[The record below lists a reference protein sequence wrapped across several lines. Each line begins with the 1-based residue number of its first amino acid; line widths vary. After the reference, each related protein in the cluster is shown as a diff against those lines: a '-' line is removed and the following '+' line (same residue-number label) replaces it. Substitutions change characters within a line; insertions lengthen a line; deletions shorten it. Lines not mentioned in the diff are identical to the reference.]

1 MVLSSQRRLGLVL
14 GLILGLGFSATSNLI
29 NSWVMPQIPLATP
42 WPGTF
47 WLTALSIAMFGLLGL
62 LAAWTEENLPGIFFS
77 ALVGTLISTVWS
89 LVSDSSN
96 RVGTFVILTLIFLPR
111 IFFYLP
117 FGWLVRW
124 LVDKLRHPYPSR
136 GGEVAPVR
144 RLIPVFASFL
154 VVVLIGMTAR
164 VSAAEQKSLTRMKEL
179 IEEGRLV
186 STRAELPSALRNVN
200 GFVENANGA
209 YAFSLGANPDALPV
223 QRPLVKYG
231 EEEPFVIVR
240 FENGFRFGC
249 VFSPPYVVPVCI
261 DF

>member
-14 GLILGLGFSATSNLI
+14 GLFLGLGFSATSNLI
-29 NSWVMPQIPLATP
+29 NRWVMPNIPLAAP

-47 WLTALSIAMFGLLGL
+47 WLTALSIAMFGALGL

-96 RVGTFVILTLIFLPR
+96 RVGTFVILALIFLPR

-124 LVDKLRHPYPSR
+124 LVDQLQYPPR
-136 GGEVAPVR
+136 GKEEAPVR
-144 RLIPVFASFL
+144 RLMPAFASFL

-164 VSAAEQKSLTRMKEL
+164 VSAAEQKSLTRMQDLMKE
-179 IEEGRLV
+179 GMLV
-186 STRAELPSALRNVN
+186 TARDELPNALQDVN
-200 GFVENANGA
+200 GFVENAKGA
-209 YAFSLGANPDALPV
+209 YTFSLGANPDVLPV
-223 QRPLVKYG
+223 QRPFMEYG

-249 VFSPPYVVPVCI
+249 VFSPPYVVPACV
-261 DF
+261 DY